1 MIELFIAASAASV
14 SIPTKAEPT
23 IDPSNWIMASDFP
36 PINQA
41 ISNITYELTVNR
53 QGKPDRCTIV
63 FSSSSAELDAAVCG
77 GAMKRAR
84 FRPAKDRNGAPAFFV
99 RRERISFVADESQA
113 GDYRTEEADIV
124 ISLPEVPQNNS
135 YLTEILLTM
144 ADDGTLSDCVVRQ
157 SNAEPALD
165 KLACEVASSPQIA
178 APIRDGNGNT
188 VPGIRNYYVGFGNAP
203 TFGAISR

>member
-1 MIELFIAASAASV
+1 M
-14 SIPTKAEPT
+14 PTKAEPT
-23 IDPSNWIMASDFP
+23 VDPSSWVMASDFP

-63 FSSSSAELDAAVCG
+63 FSSRSTELDAAVCG

-99 RRERISFVADESQA
+99 RRERINFVADKTQA
-113 GDYRTEEADIV
+113 GEYKNEDADIV
-124 ISLPEVPQNNS
+124 ISLPDVPQNNS
-135 YLTEILLTM
+135 YMTEVLLTM
-144 ADDGTLSDCVVRQ
+144 AGDGTLSDCAIRQ
-157 SNAEPALD
+157 SNAAPALD

-188 VPGIRNYYVGFGNAP
+188 VPGIRNYYVGYSNAP
-203 TFGAISR
+203 TVGAISR